1 MSARPRDRLEM
12 LADIVEFLCVTGPQ
26 NQTRIMQACNLRH
39 DQVTECLDDL
49 LNNGLLEK
57 DETEKQFRVTY
68 LGIDFFKR
76 WTEILQQF
84 LSSHPRRTHFWSK

>member
-39 DQVTECLDDL
+39 DQVTECLSDL

-57 DETEKQFRVTY
+57 DDLQKQLRVTH
-68 LGIDFFKR
+68 LGVEFFKR
-76 WTEILQQF
+76 WTELLGRF
-84 LSSHPRRTHFWSK
+84 LVSHPRKRHFWSK